1 MSIKKRSEIQSVTI
15 FGATLFTL
23 TGFVEKGSK
32 IESALIAIKTEYEK
46 YEVIQKAQV
55 AVSALIHDLATP
67 EHTPNI
73 DYLLSCMKKEN
84 KDQVIN
90 WLLSIAKTIDES
102 ERFSNDD
109 IYHMSAHLLMI
120 IKEIIDGHC

>member
-1 MSIKKRSEIQSVTI
+1 MSIKKRSEIQFVTI
-15 FGATLFTL
+15 SGINLSPS
-23 TGFVEKGSK
+23 TGIVEKGSK
-32 IESALIAIKTEYEK
+32 TESALIAIKTEYEK
-46 YEVIQKAQV
+46 YKIIQKAQV
-55 AVSALIHDLATP
+55 AVSALINELATP

-73 DYLLSCMKKEN
+73 DYLLSCMKKAN

-102 ERFSNDD
+102 VRFSNDD